1 MAGRLSLLTISL
13 AVAVGAYFRPAILDQ
28 ITAALHQHGVQLPF
42 PISQPGPPPQPPS
55 PPPTDTPTS
64 CPPHAYTTQLISL
77 DPLLIY
83 ITNFTT
89 PAERTSLIATGLPLL
104 EPSPIIGAPHL
115 AQARTSW
122 SAPLPDDDATV
133 TCILSRAAA
142 FLGPSLL
149 TLGRD
154 EMGSAQMVRYT
165 AGQKFDVHTDWFAR
179 PRLLDEDGAAGRR
192 RLYNRV
198 ATIFAVLEADGVEG
212 GETWFP
218 HVQAG
223 EGEGWRALEGGT
235 AFRAVPGNALFWV
248 NLLASGTG
256 DARTAH
262 AGLPVEGGF
271 KTALN
276 IWPRV
281 FFGPDA

>member
-1 MAGRLSLLTISL
+1 
-13 AVAVGAYFRPAILDQ
+13 
-28 ITAALHQHGVQLPF
+28 
-42 PISQPGPPPQPPS
+42 
-55 PPPTDTPTS
+55 PTT
-64 CPPHAYTTQLISL
+64 CPPHSYTTQLISL

-89 PAERTSLIATGLPLL
+89 PAERASLIATGLPLL
-104 EPSPIIGAPHL
+104 EPSPIIGAAHL

-122 SAPLPDDDATV
+122 SAPLPDTDATLACV
-133 TCILSRAAA
+133 LARAAA
-142 FLGPSLL
+142 FLGPALL
-149 TLGRD
+149 LPPDDGRRVV
-154 EMGSAQMVRYT
+154 EMGPAQMVRYS
-165 AGQKFDVHTDWFAR
+165 AGQRFDVHTDWFAR

-218 HVQAG
+218 HVAVGG
-223 EGEGWRALEGGT
+223 EGALWREREGGT
-235 AFRAVPGNALFWV
+235 AFKAVPGNALFWL
-248 NLLASGTG
+248 NLLGDGTG
-256 DARTAH
+256 DVRTAH